1 MAREAGIDGKNE
13 LGIPWKG
20 GRGRSPRSFGMWKPG
35 GMNGLAGPKC
45 FCSSAIEGCSPSN
58 LDTVRGVILVSVT
71 LCLFFL
77 GVTTKFNASSCSLS
91 SSLSSSLSWPFVEGG
106 YKDIIGG
113 FVDMSPETDA
123 GKEILGGAVEP
134 VMIRLLLVFKAFDN
148 DKGLAIA
155 SGLTTDLGVDLSL
168 T

>member
-1 MAREAGIDGKNE
+1 M
-13 LGIPWKG
+13 
-20 GRGRSPRSFGMWKPG
+20 
-35 GMNGLAGPKC
+35 
-45 FCSSAIEGCSPSN
+45 EG
-58 LDTVRGVILVSVT
+58 
-71 LCLFFL
+71 
-77 GVTTKFNASSCSLS
+77 A
-91 SSLSSSLSWPFVEGG
+91 

-113 FVDMSPETDA
+113 FVGMSPETDA

-148 DKGLAIA
+148 DKGLAIE